1 MTENNVLKIKNMAE
15 NFVIP
20 SERIISKIYVI
31 RNRKVM
37 LDRDLAELYGVKTMV
52 LNQAVKR
59 NIKRFPADFMFQ
71 LDKVEFKSLISQIVI
86 SKRGGTRQEPF
97 VFTEQGVAML
107 SSVLNSDRA
116 INVNIQIIRTFTK
129 IRELL
134 ATNEAL
140 QRKMIEM
147 EKKYDNKIKKIFDIL
162 GLLLSDENKSKK
174 EIGFK

>member
-1 MTENNVLKIKNMAE
+1 MTKDII
-15 NFVIP
+15 IP
-20 SERIISKIYVI
+20 SERIISKIYII
-31 RNRKVM
+31 RNKKVM
-37 LDRDLAELYGVKTMV
+37 LDRDLAELYGVTTGN
-52 LNQAVKR
+52 LNLAVRR
-59 NIKRFPADFMFQ
+59 NIKRFPEDFMFQ
-71 LDKVEFKSLISQIVI
+71 LNKEEFKNLILQIAT
-86 SKRGGTRQEPF
+86 SSWGGARKLPF
-97 VFTEQGVAML
+97 AFTEQGVAML

-116 INVNIQIIRTFTK
+116 INMNIQIIRTFTK

-140 QRKMIEM
+140 QRKMMEM